1 MSQMGALKHIYRELL
16 DLSFSLSPQCSA
28 GPVGEDMFHWQVT
41 IKGPNDSP
49 YQGGAFF
56 LKIQFPPNYPYKLP
70 NITFTTQIYH
80 PNINRSGSISLDILR
95 SEWSPTLTT
104 SKVLLT
110 MCKPVA
116 PTQPRGSFGC
126 KNREGLHK
134 G

>member
-1 MSQMGALKHIYRELL
+1 MRALKRIYRELL
-16 DLSFSLSPQCSA
+16 DLSFSLPLQCSA
-28 GPVGEDMFHWQVT
+28 RPVGEDMCHWQVT

-49 YQGGAFF
+49 CQGGVIF
-56 LKIQFPPNYPYKLP
+56 LKIQFPPSYPYKLP
-70 NITFTTQIYH
+70 KITSTTRIYH
-80 PNINRSGSISLDILR
+80 PDIDRSGSISLDILR

-110 MCKPVA
+110 MCKPVLPPQ
-116 PTQPRGSFGC
+116 PTGSFGS